1 MAHMVLGQIMAH
13 MAQGQII
20 MALVDLGQIMA
31 TLNLDQIMAVGAVGL
46 TTMAP
51 MAVGQT
57 MGLMGPAL
65 GQIIARGLTMATM
78 TMAQDQGAFALA
90 VIHVKGQQQVNNQ
103 TPCFFIFKGGDFK
116 PFIFTGDLIDI
127 SNSK

>member
-1 MAHMVLGQIMAH
+1 MTRMARVQIMAH

-65 GQIIARGLTMATM
+65 GQTMARGQTMAT
-78 TMAQDQGAFALA
+78 TTLAQDQGAFALA
-90 VIHVKGQQQVNNQ
+90 VIHVKGRQQVINQ
-103 TPCFFIFKGGDFK
+103 TLCLFIFKGE
-116 PFIFTGDLIDI
+116 IL
-127 SNSK
+127 NNQN

>member
-1 MAHMVLGQIMAH
+1 
-13 MAQGQII
+13 MAQGQIMEH
-20 MALVDLGQIMA
+20 MAQGRIMA
-31 TLNLDQIMAVGAVGL
+31 TLNLDQIMAVGAAGL
-46 TTMAP
+46 IIMAP

-65 GQIIARGLTMATM
+65 GQTMARGQTMATT

-90 VIHVKGQQQVNNQ
+90 VIHVKGQQQVINQ
-103 TPCFFIFKGGDFK
+103 TPRFFIFKGRDFK
-116 PFIFTGDLIDI
+116 TFIFTGDLINH

>member
-1 MAHMVLGQIMAH
+1 MTRMARVQIMAH

-20 MALVDLGQIMA
+20 MALVDLGQIMV

-46 TTMAP
+46 ITMVP

-57 MGLMGPAL
+57 MGLMDQAL
-65 GQIIARGLTMATM
+65 GPNLALGLTMATM